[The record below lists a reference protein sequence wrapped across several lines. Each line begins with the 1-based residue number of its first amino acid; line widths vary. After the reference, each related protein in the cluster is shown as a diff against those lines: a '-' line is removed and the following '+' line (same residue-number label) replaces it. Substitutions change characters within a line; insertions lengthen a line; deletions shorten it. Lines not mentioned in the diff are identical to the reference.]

1 MIPVLLTLA
10 LLGGL
15 RPEIG
20 LAIPS
25 PDFIGPLLTWVVTM
39 LGFLAAGVGILGTW
53 LRRLTRSVQ
62 PLRERRIVW
71 ILFFTLVGLV
81 IALIGSF
88 GYIRYLSFRQ
98 AQQLGT
104 VFPPTYTTSTEGSTD
119 LLSQRVSTSTVL
131 VPTSLLKEV
140 VTEQHWD
147 QRILLLDI
155 REQEERE
162 VGLIDASTMWIRL
175 GDLVNGGYRSLP
187 ADKDVL
193 VICWNSMRG
202 EETARWLR
210 ERGFTRS
217 FGILG
222 GLQGVLNEGG
232 HGWIPDGL
240 PWIGLREAN
249 DIVSVF
255 EHGRVLPLED
265 ARRWSQEGAQVID
278 MRGEAAF
285 ANGHIPGAL
294 HLHLQTSTSER
305 VASIIRGL
313 EKRRSVLL
321 YSDDQH
327 SDFYAE
333 VLELRLRR
341 MGYLQV
347 GLVRDAGHAWGY

>member
-10 LLGGL
+10 LLGWL

-25 PDFIGPLLTWVVTM
+25 PDFMGPLLTWVVTI
-39 LGFLAAGVGILGTW
+39 LGFLAAGIGVLGAW
-53 LRRLTRSVQ
+53 LKTLTRSIQ
-62 PLRERRIVW
+62 NLGERRMIW
-71 ILFFTLVGLV
+71 LLFFLLVCFAVGLV
-81 IALIGSF
+81 GSF
-88 GYIRYLSFRQ
+88 GYIRYLSFRPT
-98 AQQLGT
+98 QQLGT
-104 VFPPTYTTSTEGSTD
+104 VFPPTHTTSTEGSTD

-140 VTEQHWD
+140 VTERHWD

-162 VGLIDASTMWIRL
+162 VGFVDASTTWIRL
-175 GDLVNGGYRSLP
+175 GDLMNGGYRSLP
-187 ADKDVL
+187 ADKDIL

-210 ERGFTRS
+210 EHGFARS

-240 PWIGLREAN
+240 PWTGLREAN

-255 EHGRVLPLED
+255 EHGRVLALKD
-265 ARRWSQEGAQVID
+265 AKRWNQEGAQVID
-278 MRGEAAF
+278 MRDEAAF
-285 ANGHIPGAL
+285 ADGHIPGAL

-305 VASIIRGL
+305 VALIIRGL
-313 EKRRSVLL
+313 EKHRSVLL

-333 VLELRLRR
+333 ALELRLRR

-347 GLVRDAGHAWGY
+347 GLVRDAGHEWGY